1 MKKVFLLIL
10 CPFLFLSCKGQESDK
25 IKKITAEELG
35 TALKDTV
42 QLIDVRTPAEFKQGH
57 IEGAMNIDVNSADF
71 EKNIQWLDKDK
82 PVYIYCRS
90 GQRSYTAAKRMEKA
104 GFKVLYDVKG
114 GILSWNGYLLSNQR

>member
-10 CPFLFLSCKGQESDK
+10 CPLLFLSCKGQESDK

-57 IEGAMNIDVNSADF
+57 IKGALNIDVTDASF
-71 EKNIQWLDKDK
+71 EKDLEQLNKNK

-90 GQRSYTAAKRMEKA
+90 GQRSNTAAKKMAQA
-104 GFKVLYDVKG
+104 GFDTLYDLKG
-114 GILSWNGYLLSNQR
+114 GINNWDKEVIR

>member
-25 IKKITAEELG
+25 IKKITADELG

-57 IEGAMNIDVNSADF
+57 IKGALNIDVTDASF
-71 EKNIQWLDKDK
+71 EKNLEQLNKNK

-90 GQRSYTAAKRMEKA
+90 GQRSNTAAKKMAQA
-104 GFKVLYDVKG
+104 GFDTLYDLKG
-114 GILSWNGYLLSNQR
+114 GINNWDKEVIR

>member
-1 MKKVFLLIL
+1 MKKVILLIL

-25 IKKITAEELG
+25 IKKITAQELG

-57 IEGAMNIDVNSADF
+57 IKGALNIDVTDASF
-71 EKNIQWLDKDK
+71 EKNLEQLNKNK

-90 GQRSYTAAKRMEKA
+90 GQRSNTAAKKMAQA
-104 GFKVLYDVKG
+104 GFDTLYDLKG
-114 GILSWNGYLLSNQR
+114 GINNWDKEVIR